1 MSEEEQVA
9 VVIEKL
15 LDIANS
21 YVDSYC
27 DTYDEYVL
35 DDNEIEEIEDEE
47 DRERARELKETDDFL
62 KKAATFLEEY
72 KENNLQPEEVEEEE
86 LWEE

>member
-15 LDIANS
+15 MDIANS

-35 DDNEIEEIEDEE
+35 DDDEIEEIEDEE
-47 DRERARELKETDDFL
+47 DRESARELKETDDFL
-62 KKAATFLEEY
+62 KKAAAFLEEY
-72 KENNLQPEEVEEEE
+72 KKNNLQPEEVEEEE
-86 LWEE
+86 L